1 MEMRRERKENMRG
14 GDGHVLLDHILEKEA
29 LGEKC
34 KMYARVTLEKGCS
47 IGYHEHCG
55 ESETYFILSGHGF
68 YNDDGTEQ
76 VVWSGDVTYTSDG
89 HRRGIS
95 NAGEEDLVF
104 MALILAQ

>member
-76 VVWSGDVTYTSDG
+76 VVWSGDVTYT
-89 HRRGIS
+89 
-95 NAGEEDLVF
+95 
-104 MALILAQ
+104 